1 MSEAEKEYLQ
11 KRQEERDAESQF
23 QDNITHNAKI
33 NDLLKKVKEWKQ
45 EDGHTAEQYIRI
57 QIDSAKGQ
65 VLTPAW
71 TVTQKRQGVYH
82 VTCRYMQ
89 VDEEYNRIRI
99 GYRWAVDE
107 QLDRIT
113 GPEKLRQE
121 DLASRGELETRTRQ
135 LRQRDPWS
143 LE

>member
-1 MSEAEKEYLQ
+1 
-11 KRQEERDAESQF
+11 
-23 QDNITHNAKI
+23 
-33 NDLLKKVKEWKQ
+33 
-45 EDGHTAEQYIRI
+45 
-57 QIDSAKGQ
+57 
-65 VLTPAW
+65 
-71 TVTQKRQGVYH
+71 
-82 VTCRYMQ
+82 MQ